1 MADNAPIPEETLKR
15 SLDTD
20 VKLEYPPQTILPED
34 SAVTKIEKPERNG
47 SSKQEVSE
55 EPAAKRVKI
64 EQHEATTN
72 GNGNSVPDSRDK
84 VRGVALVK
92 PE

>member
-1 MADNAPIPEETLKR
+1 MADSAPIPEETLKR
-15 SLDTD
+15 SLETD
-20 VKLEYPPQTILPED
+20 VKPEYPPQTILPED
-34 SAVTKIEKPERNG
+34 SAVTKIEKAERNG
-47 SSKQEVSE
+47 SIKQEDSE

-64 EQHEATTN
+64 EQHEAAPN
-72 GNGNSVPDSRDK
+72 GNGNPATDSRDK